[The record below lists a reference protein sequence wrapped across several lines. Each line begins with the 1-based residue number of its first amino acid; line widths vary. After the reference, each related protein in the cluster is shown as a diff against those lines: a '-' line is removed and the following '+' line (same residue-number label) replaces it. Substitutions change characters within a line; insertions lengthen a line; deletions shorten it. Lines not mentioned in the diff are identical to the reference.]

1 MSNQDRTYSDLLE
14 AAGDDVE
21 DYVVI
26 NHGRGRGEGTAVI
39 NPDKGGYSDDSVKT
53 VSGLTVEVAEDVRAF
68 YQGVHMY
75 DVEGAGD
82 RTAGEALEEVIHDL
96 SDMDSRNS
104 LSASDRKV
112 LES

>member
-1 MSNQDRTYSDLLE
+1 MTGLDQTYGNLLE

-21 DYVVI
+21 DYVI
-26 NHGRGRGEGTAVI
+26 IEHGRGRGEGTAVI
-39 NPDKGGYSDDSVKT
+39 DPDMGGYGDDSVET
-53 VSGLTVEVAEDVRAF
+53 VSGLAVEVAEGLKDF

-82 RTAGEALEEVIHDL
+82 RSAGEALEEVIHDL
-96 SDMDSRNS
+96 SDRPSGNS